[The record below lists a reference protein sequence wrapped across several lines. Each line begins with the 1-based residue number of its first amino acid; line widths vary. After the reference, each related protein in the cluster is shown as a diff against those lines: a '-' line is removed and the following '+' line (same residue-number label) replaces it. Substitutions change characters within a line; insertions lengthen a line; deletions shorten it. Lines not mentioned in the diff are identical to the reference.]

1 MMSKGKSKSKLSS
14 LFNFKEKFSKNK
26 GEDEVTKC
34 KECNMEF
41 NTKERMNAHKKIAH
55 SGRGDKKKKSQ
66 H

>member
-1 MMSKGKSKSKLSS
+1 M
-14 LFNFKEKFSKNK
+14 
-26 GEDEVTKC
+26 KC

-55 SGRGDKKKKSQ
+55 SGRGDKKKK

>member
-14 LFNFKEKFSKNK
+14 LFNFKKFSKNK
-26 GEDEVTKC
+26 GADEVMKC

-41 NTKERMNAHKKIAH
+41 NTKDRMNAHKKIAH
-55 SGRGDKKKKSQ
+55 SGKGDKKKKSQ

>member
-1 MMSKGKSKSKLSS
+1 MMSKGKSKSKLLS

-26 GEDEVTKC
+26 EDEVTKC

-41 NTKERMNAHKKIAH
+41 NTKERMNSHKKIAH

>member
-1 MMSKGKSKSKLSS
+1 MLSKGKSKSKLSS
-14 LFNFKEKFSKNK
+14 LFNFKEKFFKNK
-26 GEDEVTKC
+26 GADEVTKC

-55 SGRGDKKKKSQ
+55 SGKADKKKKSQ

>member
-26 GEDEVTKC
+26 GADEVMKC

-41 NTKERMNAHKKIAH
+41 NTKDRMNAHKKIAH
-55 SGRGDKKKKSQ
+55 SGKGDKKKKSQ

>member
-14 LFNFKEKFSKNK
+14 LFNFKEKLSKHK
-26 GEDEVTKC
+26 GDDQVNKC

-41 NTKERMNAHKKIAH
+41 DNKERMSAHKKIAH
-55 SGRGDKKKKSQ
+55 SGRGDKKKKQ